1 MESRKMVLMI
11 LFSGEQRRHRH
22 NGQIFGHS
30 GERRGWD
37 DLKEQHL
44 NIYITTCE
52 IDSQWEFAI

>member
-1 MESRKMVLMI
+1 MVLMI